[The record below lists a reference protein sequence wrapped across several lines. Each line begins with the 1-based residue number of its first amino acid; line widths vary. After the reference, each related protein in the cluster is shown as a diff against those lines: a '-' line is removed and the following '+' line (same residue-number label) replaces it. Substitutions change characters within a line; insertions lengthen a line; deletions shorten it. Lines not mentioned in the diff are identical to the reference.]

1 MQMLTLRNIHWT
13 IDLLW
18 SWGLWCCWSTNH
30 KSYCGGMW
38 TWRTPQQCWLRGRQV
53 HLGHRLGV
61 LASLLVNI
69 ALKLHS
75 EESKYT
81 SASPRSTCF
90 PPRATS
96 TQVPL
101 VQGQVHLGCASVNLA
116 LDSGD
121 LSGVSGWAPRA
132 TSAQVPLVKSKFTS
146 AVPRWTWPW
155 LGELERSPPSSHP
168 PTVGLILKMNSQN
181 DDRDNSLTQWQFT
194 YSTEL
199 PGSQE
204 EGQPIEWKKNF
215 PLLVCAFSCSSW
227 NMFQKIFCRS
237 LLCPQ
242 VLSSHRSMRQ
252 GELWNLDLREP

>member
-101 VQGQVHLGCASVNLA
+101 VQVQVHLGCASVNLA

-146 AVPRWTWPW
+146 AAPRWTWPW

-168 PTVGLILKMNSQN
+168 PTVGLILNLHTFYRTNIRYGAGFTWFLTRECKSTLERTQIGFWLMYGPSSPPILTSPLSPLSQ
-181 DDRDNSLTQWQFT
+181 
-194 YSTEL
+194 
-199 PGSQE
+199 
-204 EGQPIEWKKNF
+204 
-215 PLLVCAFSCSSW
+215 SS
-227 NMFQKIFCRS
+227 MS
-237 LLCPQ
+237 G
-242 VLSSHRSMRQ
+242 LSSK
-252 GELWNLDLREP
+252 

>member
-101 VQGQVHLGCASVNLA
+101 VQVQVHLGCASVNLA

-146 AVPRWTWPW
+146 AAPRWTWPW

-168 PTVGLILKMNSQN
+168 PTLGLILKLIFPSKKMERPLN
-181 DDRDNSLTQWQFT
+181 FT
-194 YSTEL
+194 LLYRLLFCLVLMENEMMQSGKGKILHSTP
-199 PGSQE
+199 PGCL
-204 EGQPIEWKKNF
+204 IA
-215 PLLVCAFSCSSW
+215 LL
-227 NMFQKIFCRS
+227 
-237 LLCPQ
+237 
-242 VLSSHRSMRQ
+242 
-252 GELWNLDLREP
+252 LW

>member
-81 SASPRSTCF
+81 SATPRCTCF

-101 VQGQVHLGCASVNLA
+101 VQVQVPKSNSASPRWTWGLGLGLGGLERSQW
-116 LDSGD
+116 
-121 LSGVSGWAPRA
+121 WAPRA
-132 TSAQVPLVKSKFTS
+132 TSAQVPLVQVQVPKSNS
-146 AVPRWTWPW
+146 ASPRWTWG
-155 LGELERSPPSSHP
+155 LGLGLGGLERSRPSPPP
-168 PTVGLILKMNSQN
+168 PAVGLIPKSFPAQCVLHTFGLLFLQLVEQLTVFTFFLFVATLLLFAVEHLTISSSRNHLEVQVTLKLYIFRPSGM
-181 DDRDNSLTQWQFT
+181 SL
-194 YSTEL
+194 
-199 PGSQE
+199 
-204 EGQPIEWKKNF
+204 IK
-215 PLLVCAFSCSSW
+215 
-227 NMFQKIFCRS
+227 
-237 LLCPQ
+237 
-242 VLSSHRSMRQ
+242 
-252 GELWNLDLREP
+252 

>member
-1 MQMLTLRNIHWT
+1 MQMLTLWNIHRT
-13 IDLLW
+13 IDLPW

-96 TQVPL
+96 FNSSPPR
-101 VQGQVHLGCASVNLA
+101 
-116 LDSGD
+116 
-121 LSGVSGWAPRA
+121 LSP
-132 TSAQVPLVKSKFTS
+132 
-146 AVPRWTWPW
+146 
-155 LGELERSPPSSHP
+155 RSPPSSHP
-168 PTVGLILKMNSQN
+168 PTVGLILKFTWDLAIWKWSLEVLVSFVFLVIQGIMIFASSQ
-181 DDRDNSLTQWQFT
+181 
-194 YSTEL
+194 Y
-199 PGSQE
+199 
-204 EGQPIEWKKNF
+204 
-215 PLLVCAFSCSSW
+215 
-227 NMFQKIFCRS
+227 
-237 LLCPQ
+237 
-242 VLSSHRSMRQ
+242 
-252 GELWNLDLREP
+252 

>member
-1 MQMLTLRNIHWT
+1 MWT
-13 IDLLW
+13 FVAQGK
-18 SWGLWCCWSTNH
+18 SWLGLFCCWSTNH

-101 VQGQVHLGCASVNLA
+101 VQVQVHLGCASVNLA

-146 AVPRWTWPW
+146 AAPRWTWPW

-168 PTVGLILKMNSQN
+168 PTVGLILKFSSC
-181 DDRDNSLTQWQFT
+181 RTKAV
-194 YSTEL
+194 EL
-199 PGSQE
+199 PSQE
-204 EGQPIEWKKNF
+204 
-215 PLLVCAFSCSSW
+215 CAQF
-227 NMFQKIFCRS
+227 
-237 LLCPQ
+237 
-242 VLSSHRSMRQ
+242 
-252 GELWNLDLREP
+252 